1 MNELEMKKSIY
12 LVLTMMLLMVFAYFV
27 QQLAIIFV
35 SPETSYLFA
44 IGAISVIGGASL
56 GKLWWQIVYVERRHR
71 KFIREDETLSQSY
84 PAK

>member
-12 LVLTMMLLMVFAYFV
+12 LILTMMLLMVFAYFV
-27 QQLAIIFV
+27 KQLAIIFV
-35 SPETSYLFA
+35 SPEASYLFA
-44 IGAISVIGGASL
+44 IVAISVIGDASL
-56 GKLWWQIVYVERRHR
+56 GKLWWKIVYVERRHR

>member
-12 LVLTMMLLMVFAYFV
+12 LVLTMILLMVLAYFV

-35 SPETSYLFA
+35 SPEASYLFA
-44 IGAISVIGGASL
+44 IVAISVIGGASL